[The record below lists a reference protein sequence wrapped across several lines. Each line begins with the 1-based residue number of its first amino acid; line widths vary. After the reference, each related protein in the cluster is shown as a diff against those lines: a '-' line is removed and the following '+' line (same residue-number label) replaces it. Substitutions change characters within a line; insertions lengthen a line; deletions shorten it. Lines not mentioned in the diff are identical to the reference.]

1 MKGFCSLIAW
11 QPCLA
16 MKKKF
21 LAPPFI
27 TYLFAWQKD
36 PTINSRIHETV
47 ISPSTNPRD
56 IAGQRIL
63 QFDPIYKTVLVYRP
77 IVMIKQSCNLI
88 GWKRL
93 IGPKLKYSVI
103 VNHNNFHFKISQ
115 VKISKKKIGIL
126 RLIWVLFIT
135 GQIVYKMPWKY
146 SNLFL
151 CRPAIF

>member
-1 MKGFCSLIAW
+1 
-11 QPCLA
+11 
-16 MKKKF
+16 
-21 LAPPFI
+21 
-27 TYLFAWQKD
+27 
-36 PTINSRIHETV
+36 
-47 ISPSTNPRD
+47 
-56 IAGQRIL
+56 
-63 QFDPIYKTVLVYRP
+63 
-77 IVMIKQSCNLI
+77 MIKQSCNLI

-151 CRPAIF
+151 CRSAIF